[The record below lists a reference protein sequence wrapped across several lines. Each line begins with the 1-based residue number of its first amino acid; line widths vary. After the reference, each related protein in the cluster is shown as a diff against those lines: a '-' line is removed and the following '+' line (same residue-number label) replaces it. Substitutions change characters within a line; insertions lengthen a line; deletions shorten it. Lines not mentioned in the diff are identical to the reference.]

1 MAFIIKVLSLLTTI
15 ATTLFLT
22 VEGIKRGL
30 LIVSTVFGLVKFLVM
45 IIFIGLLLLILYFLF
60 QPGASRSESQ

>member
-45 IIFIGLLLLILYFLF
+45 IIFIGLLLMILYFLF
-60 QPGASRSESQ
+60 QPGTSRSESQ

>member
-45 IIFIGLLLLILYFLF
+45 IIFIGLLLMILYFLF

>member
-1 MAFIIKVLSLLTTI
+1 MTFIIKVLSLLTTI

-22 VEGIKRGL
+22 VEGIRRGL

-45 IIFIGLLLLILYFLF
+45 IIFIGLLLMILYFLF

>member
-22 VEGIKRGL
+22 IEGIKRGL

-45 IIFIGLLLLILYFLF
+45 IIFIGLLLMILYFLF
-60 QPGASRSESQ
+60 QPGTSRSESQ